1 MTKRC
6 PTGPRR
12 RALSLLLGLA
22 AGGCLLDPG
31 GPEYPRLGIS
41 VTDPDGTVSFSDCL
55 TLPVLLG
62 SRVDDEWLIADDVE
76 VYLSATRERVT
87 VRFVTSGQ
95 LLDEPL
101 TVSADSLRRDYREE
115 VLLDVPGG
123 AQIQVLLSSTCG
135 DDANE
140 PQ

>member
-1 MTKRC
+1 
-6 PTGPRR
+6 
-12 RALSLLLGLA
+12 
-22 AGGCLLDPG
+22 
-31 GPEYPRLGIS
+31 
-41 VTDPDGTVSFSDCL
+41 VSFSDCL